1 MQEFKSMKDQMHLA
15 AQYLAAA
22 AIHFVEKRDDD
33 SHTNLG
39 FDSDSGRMSTR
50 PLSDNGDTLSLN
62 YNTFALEWNSST
74 NVESIQLDG
83 TSHKEI
89 LAWLTKLSQEKIGKP
104 YTYSFHYDVPY
115 SIADTTVFTMSD
127 SIELKRLLQ
136 LRIRTQT
143 ILEQALSE
151 NNLQSEIRVWPHHF
165 DTGAFTALPNNP
177 EVAVGFGLAIPDAL
191 SQEHYLYMSGY
202 KGHDGISTQ
211 GFSPLKK
218 GDWKNDDFKGAIL
231 PADHIEVSEGVQF
244 FKEAIHQYKK

>member
-39 FDSDSGRMSTR
+39 FDPESGRMSTR
-50 PLSDNGDTLSLN
+50 PLSDSGDTLSLN
-62 YNTFALEWNSST
+62 YNTFSLDWNSST

-89 LAWLTKLSQEKIGKP
+89 LAWLTRLSQEKIGKS

-115 SIADTTVFTMSD
+115 SIADTTIFKMSD
-127 SIELKRLLQ
+127 SVELTRLLQ

-143 ILEQALSE
+143 ILEQTLLE
-151 NNLQSEIRVWPHHF
+151 NNIESEIRIWSHHF
-165 DTGAFTALPNNP
+165 DTGAFTALPNTSDI
-177 EVAVGFGLAIPDAL
+177 AVGFGLAIPDTL
-191 SQEHYLYMSGY
+191 SEEYYLYLSGY

-211 GFSPLKK
+211 GFDSLTK
-218 GDWKNDDFKGAIL
+218 GDWKDGDFKGAIL
-231 PADHIEVSEGVQF
+231 PADHIEVSEGVLF
-244 FKEAIHQYKK
+244 FKEAIDQYKK